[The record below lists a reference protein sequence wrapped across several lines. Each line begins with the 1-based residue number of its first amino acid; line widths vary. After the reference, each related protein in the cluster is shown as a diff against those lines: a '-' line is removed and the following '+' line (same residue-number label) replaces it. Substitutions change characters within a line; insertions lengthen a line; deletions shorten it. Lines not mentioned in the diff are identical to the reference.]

1 MFLLNLAG
9 LVALFIGGLF
19 VGTFITTCTERL
31 PFTDDD
37 FYGPEIETEEWY
49 YNIPLF
55 SVFLA
60 LPLFTR
66 FKILLP
72 KSRCINCRKILPLG
86 ERIPVLSYFLL
97 NYKCS
102 KCNYLIPG
110 RYWITELVTGLFF
123 LYSGWHFGV
132 SWQLI
137 PALILVFL
145 FMVASVVDFKY
156 QIIPDEVTVA
166 GITAGF
172 FLAIA
177 NGIHSVMISTRSAAT
192 NQIDWQFVLRDA
204 FLLNDGSLGWAISG
218 FLAGAGSLTFLYYV
232 GTFIAGTDAMGQGD
246 VKLAGFIGMFLGAK
260 GVFIALFL
268 ATILGACS
276 GVMVLALGWGV
287 REDGFT
293 KFAFGPYIC
302 AGSLLTFYYSPEAII
317 KLYVILNEH
326 IVMYISGIIL

>member
-1 MFLLNLAG
+1 VLLNLAG
-9 LVALFIGGLF
+9 LLTLFFIGLI
-19 VGTFITTCTERL
+19 VGTFLTTCTERL

-37 FYGPEIETEEWY
+37 FYGPEIETNEWY

-72 KSRCINCRKILPLG
+72 KSRCIQCRKILPLS

-97 NYKCS
+97 RFRCS
-102 KCNYLIPG
+102 ECRHLIPG
-110 RYWITELVTGLFF
+110 RYWITELITGILFF
-123 LYSGWHFGV
+123 YSGYHFGL
-132 SWQLI
+132 SWKII
-137 PALILVFL
+137 PALILTSL
-145 FMVASVVDFKY
+145 FIVASVVDLKY

-166 GITAGF
+166 GLIAGF
-172 FLAIA
+172 FLSLS
-177 NGIHSVMISTRSAAT
+177 HSIYDLFSIKSAAT
-192 NQIDWQFVLRDA
+192 ASIDWQFLIRDTF
-204 FLLNDGSLGWAISG
+204 FLNEGSLGWAVSG

-232 GTFIAGTDAMGQGD
+232 GTYIAGTDAMGQGD

-260 GVFIALFL
+260 GVLIALFL
-268 ATILGACS
+268 STVLGACS
-276 GVMVLALGWGV
+276 GILVLTLGWGV

-302 AGSLLTFYYSPEAII
+302 AGSLITFYFSPEVII
-317 KLYVILNEH
+317 KLYGTFNEH
-326 IVMYISGIIL
+326 IVMYISGHIL